1 MKFMVQM
8 NVKKGPYQME
18 GWAKEDV
25 KRMVQF
31 MDQLNRDLKA
41 SGQMVAAEGLV
52 SPDQARLVTAAGD
65 GSPSVTDGPFAES
78 KEFIA
83 GFWIIDVKNA
93 DEAYRF
99 AARVSSCPGPGGK
112 PLNMPVEVRAV
123 GEAPPTD

>member
-31 MDQLNRDLKA
+31 MDRLNRDLKA
-41 SGQMVAAEGLV
+41 SGQMVSAEGLV

-83 GFWIIDVKNA
+83 GFWIIDVKSA